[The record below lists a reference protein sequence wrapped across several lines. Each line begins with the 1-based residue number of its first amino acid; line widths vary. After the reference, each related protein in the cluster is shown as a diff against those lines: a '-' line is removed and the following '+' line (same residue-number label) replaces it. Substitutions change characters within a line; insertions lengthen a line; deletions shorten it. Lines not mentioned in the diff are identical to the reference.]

1 MIIAVE
7 SHISPDDVSEPLSG
21 DKRREGAGAFEMA
34 GFAKK
39 PIGRVKAA
47 KRNWC

>member
-1 MIIAVE
+1 MSIAVE
-7 SHISPDDVSEPLSG
+7 THISPDNVSEPLSG
-21 DKRREGAGAFEMA
+21 DKRRDGQGPFDMA

-47 KRNWC
+47 KRY